1 MAFLSADWE
10 DEQLLEPNYCSCYY
24 CEMLKLLGK
33 FIKLKLNLI
42 SCNDQV
48 DILLK
53 QLPAL

>member
-10 DEQLLEPNYCSCYY
+10 DEQLLKPNYCSCYY

-53 QLPAL
+53 QLPAI